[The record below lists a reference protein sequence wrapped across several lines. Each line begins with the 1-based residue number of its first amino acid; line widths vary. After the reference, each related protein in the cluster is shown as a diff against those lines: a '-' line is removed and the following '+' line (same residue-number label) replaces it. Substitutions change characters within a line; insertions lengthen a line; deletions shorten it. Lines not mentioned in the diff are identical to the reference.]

1 MIQGLNLH
9 DTVADALAVLNPWQE
24 LTFKKTVTEWTT
36 DARTPTVTETEIV
49 LKGKIQPADLQT
61 VVKLGYDVNAYQY
74 FTVYISADVTQI
86 DRLRQ
91 LGADVF
97 TTENGDK
104 YQMTAKSDWIQNGWR
119 QGYAYLIEAGAEDET
134 E

>member
-1 MIQGLNLH
+1 MQGLNLH
-9 DTVADALAVLNPWQE
+9 NTVADALAVINPWQD
-24 LTFKKTVTEWTT
+24 LTFKKTVTE
-36 DARTPTVTETEIV
+36 TEIL

-61 VVKLGYDVNAYQY
+61 VAKLGFDVNAYQY
-74 FTVYISADVTQI
+74 FTVFISADVTQI

-104 YQMTAKSDWIQNGWR
+104 YQLVAKSDWIQNGWR
-119 QGYAYLIEAGAEDET
+119 QGYAYLIEAGAKDET
-134 E
+134 V

>member
-1 MIQGLNLH
+1 MQGLNLH
-9 DTVADALAVLNPWQE
+9 NTVADALAVINPWQD
-24 LTFKKTVTEWTT
+24 LTFKKTVTEWTKN
-36 DARTPTVTETEIV
+36 ARTPTVTETEIS

-61 VVKLGYDVNAYQY
+61 VAKLGFDVNAYQY
-74 FTVYISADVTQI
+74 FTVFISADVTQI

-104 YQMTAKSDWIQNGWR
+104 YQLVAKSDWIQNGWR
-119 QGYAYLIEAGAEDET
+119 QGYAYLIEAGAKDET
-134 E
+134 V